1 MGLSEE
7 EVGRGHRSVG
17 SGPRIDR
24 SPRTV
29 VQGKNHCHSAHPR
42 QIWKELRAFNE
53 RPSLV
58 PVKPKKRRR
67 KV

>member
-7 EVGRGHRSVG
+7 EVGRGCRPTG

-42 QIWKELRAFNE
+42 QIWEELRAFNE
-53 RPSLV
+53 RPSFA
-58 PVKPKKRRR
+58 PIKPKKRHR
-67 KV
+67 KA